1 MEQFGFDFC
10 TEAPQAASAPVAAWL
25 EPDFTKAEWL
35 ARIERAEKEVR
46 RIVGH
51 ARPLFAQNIEAAR
64 AYFTARDDDG
74 ETFSYRGRGIV
85 VTDEQR
91 QAFFAYCVTFT
102 ASSFPG
108 IEYKY
113 RDEGWIKTAAMH
125 VEGVGTLIAREWTP
139 DNGNLYYLPWRD
151 TFFNES
157 FRDDSR
163 RVFVHAAVW
172 VKAYS
177 AQKIAEAGKKVP
189 SVPTFTLN
197 GRECVQTGTI
207 SGRGVREA
215 TAWNLVPVGD
225 WKGQTHNYHSLRQAW
240 DNGTAERGD
249 ERGLLVQVRGQ
260 LCVLS
265 DGFRVYDDS
274 ATAMDATYS
283 GPDETELD
291 DEDDETPQLE
301 ADEQP
306 HDETEGTLIEL

>member
-10 TEAPQAASAPVAAWL
+10 TEAPQAVSAPVAAWL

-35 ARIERAEKEVR
+35 ARIERAEKDAR
-46 RIVGH
+46 RVVGH

-64 AYFTARDDDG
+64 VYFTARDDDG
-74 ETFSYRGRGIV
+74 ETFSFRGRGID

-91 QAFFAYCVTFT
+91 QAFFAYVVTFT

-125 VEGVGTLIAREWTP
+125 VEGVGTLIAREWTA
-139 DNGNLYYLPWRD
+139 DNGNLYYVPWRD
-151 TFFNES
+151 TFFNDS

-172 VKAYS
+172 VKAYA

-189 SVPTFTLN
+189 SVPTFMLN
-197 GRECVQTGTI
+197 GREYVQTGNT
-207 SGRGVREA
+207 SARGVREA
-215 TAWNLVPVGD
+215 TVWSLMPVGD
-225 WKGQTHNYHSLRQAW
+225 WKGETLTYSSMCRAW

-249 ERGLLVQVRGQ
+249 QRGLLVQVRGQ
-260 LCVLS
+260 LCVLAE
-265 DGFRVYDDS
+265 GMRVYDDS
-274 ATAMDATYS
+274 ATAMDANYS
-283 GPDETELD
+283 EPNETDLS
-291 DEDDETPQLE
+291 DEDDDAPELE
-301 ADEQP
+301 ADE
-306 HDETEGTLIEL
+306 HDEQEGMLIEH